1 MAKITKV
8 TSMLCCLAIVSLS
21 MLPVSASED
30 AALDA
35 TGHKKGAPAF
45 GVTIPKE
52 TTYRGSDGK
61 EVAHPCV
68 DRKIGYQGHF
78 DALYGTYN
86 YSVKEPATGL
96 PKLELMAVD
105 GQQVVPQ
112 ESLCFRLPPDAGE
125 DGEELSR
132 MRIPDDEEFSFLG
145 EPGDIIW
152 YAPQNIPF
160 ANGHRPIWAGI
171 GAFDPHHE
179 PNGKNSIPAHLDKDM
194 YFELK
199 DFSGPGDV
207 NVFFKNNSRKEVERV
222 FSSKDEEL
230 KTIEYEMGAHG
241 HFNWTFSKPGIYEL
255 TWEAYVKNG
264 AFKVKT
270 EPVRQIWLVGSDEEV
285 GLPEGTTTNLNEITK
300 PLDKDATNE
309 PPTAPSEKKKPQG
322 KSRPEK
328 GHSETSSRSALDDSI
343 DRAWK
348 LTGTPKT
355 IINDGHMDLAL
366 TRPDKEFVTV
376 INREGEK
383 YSSGDVTLAV
393 PDSGGDQ
400 GGPLLKTDSW
410 KDRIEAQISGSLPDQ
425 AWVLPES
432 QDHKLP
438 WVGFS
443 NEDLPSDAL
452 LPDSKMTVSLN
463 KVELPH
469 DGRMISWHNGI
480 SGIDLLTD
488 TDDLSKNLEYG
499 LHAHDHQ
506 SMLFTKEGAYGLEYS
521 FDITTA
527 SGKQE
532 SYLLHISY
540 LVGDAT
546 IARAKEILA
555 GEKFGGSLKKKPQ
568 EKESKKAASVQNK
581 SGKHNKDTVGSE
593 SARKRQQLAATS
605 GSDTNGIYSFHDGDV
620 QEEAVITAA
629 EWQELDTW
637 WTQLSALLG
646 ILGILGAFVLFRK
659 SMRNN

>member
-1 MAKITKV
+1 MAKVTKV
-8 TSMLCCLAIVSLS
+8 TSMLCCLAIASLS
-21 MLPVSASED
+21 MLPVSASESAD
-30 AALDA
+30 LDA
-35 TGHKKGAPAF
+35 TGHKKGEPAF

-52 TTYRGSDGK
+52 TTYRGADGK

-86 YSVKEPATGL
+86 YPVKDPESGS

-112 ESLCFRLPPDAGE
+112 ESLCFRLPPDAGK

-132 MRIPDDEEFSFLG
+132 IRIPDDEEFEFLG
-145 EPGDIIW
+145 KPGDIVW

-179 PNGKNSIPAHLDKDM
+179 PKGKDSIPAHLDKNM
-194 YFELK
+194 YFELTK
-199 DFSGPGDV
+199 FSGPGDV
-207 NVFFKNNSRKEVERV
+207 NVFFKNNSRKEVERI
-222 FSSKDEEL
+222 FSSNDEEL
-230 KTIEYEMGAHG
+230 KTIEYEMGSHG

-255 TWEAYVKNG
+255 TWKAYVKNG
-264 AFKVKT
+264 PFKV
-270 EPVRQIWLVGSDEEV
+270 ESESVRQIWLVGSDEEV
-285 GLPEGTTTNLNEITK
+285 GLPEGTTTNLNKITK
-300 PLDKDATNE
+300 PLDKDTTNE
-309 PPTAPSEKKKPQG
+309 PPTAPSEKKKPQ
-322 KSRPEK
+322 RPEK
-328 GHSETSSRSALDDSI
+328 GHSETPSRSALDDSI
-343 DRAWK
+343 ERAWK

-400 GGPLLKTDSW
+400 GGPLVKTNSW

-532 SYLLHISY
+532 SYPLHISY

-555 GEKFGGSLKKKPQ
+555 GEKLGGSVKKKPQ
-568 EKESKKAASVQNK
+568 EKESKKAASVKNK
-581 SGKHNKDTVGSE
+581 SEKHNKDTVGSE

-605 GSDTNGIYSFHDGDV
+605 GSDTKGIYSFHDGDV
-620 QEEAVITAA
+620 QDEAVTTAA

-646 ILGILGAFVLFRK
+646 ILGIVGAFVLFRK

>member
-35 TGHKKGAPAF
+35 TGHKKGEPAF
-45 GVTIPKE
+45 GVTIPKG
-52 TTYRGSDGK
+52 TTYRDSDGK
-61 EVAHPCV
+61 EVPHPCV

-86 YSVKEPATGL
+86 YSVKEPATDL

-132 MRIPDDEEFSFLG
+132 IRIPDDEEFSFLG
-145 EPGDIIW
+145 KPGDIVW

-171 GAFDPHHE
+171 GAFDSYHE
-179 PNGKNSIPAHLDKDM
+179 PNGKDSIPEHLDKNM
-194 YFELK
+194 YFELIG
-199 DFSGPGDV
+199 FSGPGDV
-207 NVFFKNNSRKEVERV
+207 NVFFKNSSRKEVERI
-222 FSSKDEEL
+222 FSSNDEKL

-255 TWEAYVKNG
+255 TWKAYVKNG
-264 AFKVKT
+264 SSKIETK
-270 EPVRQIWLVGSDEEV
+270 PVRQIWLVGSDEEV
-285 GLPEGTTTNLNEITK
+285 GLPEGTTTNLNKITK

-309 PPTAPSEKKKPQG
+309 PPTAPSEKKKPP
-322 KSRPEK
+322 RPEK
-328 GHSETSSRSALDDSI
+328 GHSETSSPSALDDSI
-343 DRAWK
+343 ERAWK

-452 LPDSKMTVSLN
+452 LAGSKMTVSLN

-469 DGRMISWHNGI
+469 GGRMISWHNGI

-532 SYLLHISY
+532 SYPLHISY

-555 GEKFGGSLKKKPQ
+555 GEKLGGSLKKEPQ
-568 EKESKKAASVQNK
+568 EKETKKPASVQNK

-620 QEEAVITAA
+620 QDEEVTTAA

-646 ILGILGAFVLFRK
+646 ILGIVGAFVLFRK

>member
-35 TGHKKGAPAF
+35 TGHKKGEPAF
-45 GVTIPKE
+45 GVTIPKG
-52 TTYRGSDGK
+52 TTYRDSDGK
-61 EVAHPCV
+61 EVPHPCV

-86 YSVKEPATGL
+86 YSVKEPATDL

-132 MRIPDDEEFSFLG
+132 IRIPDDEEFSFLG
-145 EPGDIIW
+145 KPGDIVW

-171 GAFDPHHE
+171 GAFDSYHE
-179 PNGKNSIPAHLDKDM
+179 PNGKDSIPEHLDKNM
-194 YFELK
+194 YFELIG
-199 DFSGPGDV
+199 FSGPGDV
-207 NVFFKNNSRKEVERV
+207 NVFFKNSSRKEVERI
-222 FSSKDEEL
+222 FSSNDEKL

-255 TWEAYVKNG
+255 TWKAYVKNG
-264 AFKVKT
+264 SSKIETK
-270 EPVRQIWLVGSDEEV
+270 PVRQIWLVGSDEEV
-285 GLPEGTTTNLNEITK
+285 GLPEGTTTNLNKITK

-309 PPTAPSEKKKPQG
+309 PPTAPSEKKKPPQ
-322 KSRPEK
+322 PEK
-328 GHSETSSRSALDDSI
+328 GHSETSSPSALDDSI
-343 DRAWK
+343 ERAWK

-452 LPDSKMTVSLN
+452 LAGSKMTVSLN

-469 DGRMISWHNGI
+469 GGRMISWHNGI

-532 SYLLHISY
+532 SYPLHISY

-555 GEKFGGSLKKKPQ
+555 GEKLGGSLKKKPQ
-568 EKESKKAASVQNK
+568 EKETKKPASVQNK

-620 QEEAVITAA
+620 QDEEVTTAA

-646 ILGILGAFVLFRK
+646 ILGIVGAFVLFRK

>member
-30 AALDA
+30 ADLDA
-35 TGHKKGAPAF
+35 TGHKKGEPAF
-45 GVTIPKE
+45 GVTIPKG
-52 TTYRGSDGK
+52 TTYRDSDDK
-61 EVAHPCV
+61 EVPHPCV

-132 MRIPDDEEFSFLG
+132 IRIPDDKEFEFLG
-145 EPGDIIW
+145 KPGDIVW

-179 PNGKNSIPAHLDKDM
+179 PKGKDSIPAHLDKNM
-194 YFELK
+194 YFELTK
-199 DFSGPGDV
+199 FSGPGDV
-207 NVFFKNNSRKEVERV
+207 NVFFKNSSRKEVERI
-222 FSSKDEEL
+222 FSSNDEKL
-230 KTIEYEMGAHG
+230 KTIEYEMGSHG

-255 TWEAYVKNG
+255 TWKAYVKNG
-264 AFKVKT
+264 SSKIETK
-270 EPVRQIWLVGSDEEV
+270 PVRQIWLVGSDEEV
-285 GLPEGTTTNLNEITK
+285 GLPEGTTTNLNKITK
-300 PLDKDATNE
+300 PLDKDTTNE
-309 PPTAPSEKKKPQG
+309 PPTAPSEKKKPP
-322 KSRPEK
+322 RPEK
-328 GHSETSSRSALDDSI
+328 GHSETSSPSALDDSI
-343 DRAWK
+343 ERAWK

-400 GGPLLKTDSW
+400 GGPLVKTDSW

-452 LPDSKMTVSLN
+452 LAGSKMTVSLN

-469 DGRMISWHNGI
+469 GGRMISWHNGI

-532 SYLLHISY
+532 SYPLHISY

-555 GEKFGGSLKKKPQ
+555 GEKLGGSLKKKPQ
-568 EKESKKAASVQNK
+568 EKETKKPASVQNK

-620 QEEAVITAA
+620 QDEEVTTAA

-646 ILGILGAFVLFRK
+646 ILGIVGAFVLFRK

>member
-35 TGHKKGAPAF
+35 TGHKKGEPAF
-45 GVTIPKE
+45 GVTIPKG
-52 TTYRGSDGK
+52 TTYRDSDGK
-61 EVAHPCV
+61 EVPHPCV

-86 YSVKEPATGL
+86 YSVKEPATDL

-132 MRIPDDEEFSFLG
+132 IRIPDDEEFSFLG
-145 EPGDIIW
+145 KPGDIVW

-171 GAFDPHHE
+171 GAFDSYHE
-179 PNGKNSIPAHLDKDM
+179 PNGKDSIPEHLDKNM
-194 YFELK
+194 YFELIG
-199 DFSGPGDV
+199 FSGPGDV
-207 NVFFKNNSRKEVERV
+207 NVFFKNSSRKEVERI
-222 FSSKDEEL
+222 FSSNDEKL

-255 TWEAYVKNG
+255 TWKAYVKNG
-264 AFKVKT
+264 SSKIETK
-270 EPVRQIWLVGSDEEV
+270 PVRQIWLVGSDEEV
-285 GLPEGTTTNLNEITK
+285 GLPEGTTTNLNKITK

-309 PPTAPSEKKKPQG
+309 PPTAPSEKKKPP
-322 KSRPEK
+322 RPEK
-328 GHSETSSRSALDDSI
+328 GHSETSSPSALDDSI
-343 DRAWK
+343 ERAWK

-452 LPDSKMTVSLN
+452 LAGSKMTVSLN

-469 DGRMISWHNGI
+469 GGRMISWHNGI

-532 SYLLHISY
+532 SYPLHISY

-546 IARAKEILA
+546 IARAKEILD
-555 GEKFGGSLKKKPQ
+555 GEKLGGSLKKKPQ
-568 EKESKKAASVQNK
+568 EKETKKPASVQNK

-620 QEEAVITAA
+620 QDEEVTTAA

-646 ILGILGAFVLFRK
+646 ILGIVGAFVLFRK

>member
-21 MLPVSASED
+21 MLPVSASEGTD
-30 AALDA
+30 LDA
-35 TGHKKGAPAF
+35 TGHKKGEPAF
-45 GVTIPKE
+45 GVTIPKG
-52 TTYRGSDGK
+52 TTYRDSDDK
-61 EVAHPCV
+61 EVPHPCV

-86 YSVKEPATGL
+86 YPVKDPESGS

-112 ESLCFRLPPDAGE
+112 ESLCFRLPPDAGK

-132 MRIPDDEEFSFLG
+132 IRIPDDEEFSFLG

-179 PNGKNSIPAHLDKDM
+179 PNGKDSIPAHLDKNM
-194 YFELK
+194 YFELTK
-199 DFSGPGDV
+199 FSGPGDV

-222 FSSKDEEL
+222 FSSNDEKL

-255 TWEAYVKNG
+255 TWKAYVKNG
-264 AFKVKT
+264 PFKV
-270 EPVRQIWLVGSDEEV
+270 ESESVRQIWLVGSDEEV
-285 GLPEGTTTNLNEITK
+285 GLPEGTTTNLNKITK
-300 PLDKDATNE
+300 PLDKDTTNE
-309 PPTAPSEKKKPQG
+309 PPTAPSEKKKPQ
-322 KSRPEK
+322 RPEK
-328 GHSETSSRSALDDSI
+328 GHSETPSRSALDDSI
-343 DRAWK
+343 ERAWK

-383 YSSGDVTLAV
+383 YSSGDVTLTV

-400 GGPLLKTDSW
+400 GGPLVKTDSW

-452 LPDSKMTVSLN
+452 LAGSKMTVSLN

-469 DGRMISWHNGI
+469 GGRMISWHNGI

-532 SYLLHISY
+532 SYPLHISY

-555 GEKFGGSLKKKPQ
+555 GEKLGGSVKKKPQ
-568 EKESKKAASVQNK
+568 EKETKKPASVQNK

-620 QEEAVITAA
+620 QDEAVTTAA

-646 ILGILGAFVLFRK
+646 ILGIVGAFVLFRK

>member
-30 AALDA
+30 ADLDA
-35 TGHKKGAPAF
+35 TGHKKGEPAF
-45 GVTIPKE
+45 GVTIPKG
-52 TTYRGSDGK
+52 TTYRDSDGK
-61 EVAHPCV
+61 EVPHPCV

-86 YSVKEPATGL
+86 YSVKEPATDL

-132 MRIPDDEEFSFLG
+132 IRIPDDKEFEFLG
-145 EPGDIIW
+145 KPGDIVW

-179 PNGKNSIPAHLDKDM
+179 PKGKDSIPAHLDKNM
-194 YFELK
+194 YFELTK
-199 DFSGPGDV
+199 FSGPGDV
-207 NVFFKNNSRKEVERV
+207 NVFFKNNSRKEVERI
-222 FSSKDEEL
+222 FSSNDEEL
-230 KTIEYEMGAHG
+230 KTIEYEMGSHG

-264 AFKVKT
+264 AFNVKT

-285 GLPEGTTTNLNEITK
+285 GLPEGTTTNLNKITK

-309 PPTAPSEKKKPQG
+309 PPTDPSEKKKPP
-322 KSRPEK
+322 RPEK
-328 GHSETSSRSALDDSI
+328 GHSETSSPSALDDSI
-343 DRAWK
+343 ERAWK

-366 TRPDKEFVTV
+366 TRSDKEFVTV
-376 INREGEK
+376 INREGKK

-400 GGPLLKTDSW
+400 GGPLVKTDSW

-555 GEKFGGSLKKKPQ
+555 GEKLGGSLKKKPQ

-593 SARKRQQLAATS
+593 SARKRQKLAATS

-620 QEEAVITAA
+620 QEEAVTTAA

>member
-35 TGHKKGAPAF
+35 TGHKKGEPAF
-45 GVTIPKE
+45 GVTIPKG
-52 TTYRGSDGK
+52 TTYRDSDGK
-61 EVAHPCV
+61 EVPHPCV

-86 YSVKEPATGL
+86 YSVKEPATDL

-132 MRIPDDEEFSFLG
+132 IRIPDDEEFSFLG
-145 EPGDIIW
+145 KPGDIVW

-171 GAFDPHHE
+171 GAFDSYHE
-179 PNGKNSIPAHLDKDM
+179 PNGKDSIPEHLDKNM
-194 YFELK
+194 YFELIG
-199 DFSGPGDV
+199 FSGPGDV
-207 NVFFKNNSRKEVERV
+207 NVFFKNSSRKEVERI
-222 FSSKDEEL
+222 FSSNDEKL

-255 TWEAYVKNG
+255 TWKAYVKNG
-264 AFKVKT
+264 SSKIETK
-270 EPVRQIWLVGSDEEV
+270 PVRQIWLVGSDEEV
-285 GLPEGTTTNLNEITK
+285 GLPEGTTTNLNKITK

-309 PPTAPSEKKKPQG
+309 PPTAPSEKKKPP
-322 KSRPEK
+322 RPEK
-328 GHSETSSRSALDDSI
+328 GHSETSSPSALDDSI
-343 DRAWK
+343 ERAWK

-452 LPDSKMTVSLN
+452 LAGSKMTVSLN

-469 DGRMISWHNGI
+469 GGRMISWHNGI

-532 SYLLHISY
+532 SYPLHISY

-555 GEKFGGSLKKKPQ
+555 GEKLGGSLKKKPQ
-568 EKESKKAASVQNK
+568 EKETKKPASVQNK

-620 QEEAVITAA
+620 QDEEVTTAA

-646 ILGILGAFVLFRK
+646 ILGIVGAFVLFRK

>member
-30 AALDA
+30 ADLDA
-35 TGHKKGAPAF
+35 TGHKKGEPAF
-45 GVTIPKE
+45 GVTIPKG
-52 TTYRGSDGK
+52 TTYRDSDDK
-61 EVAHPCV
+61 EVPHPCV

-132 MRIPDDEEFSFLG
+132 IRIPDDKEFEFLG
-145 EPGDIIW
+145 KPGDIVW

-179 PNGKNSIPAHLDKDM
+179 PKGKDSIPEHLDKDM

-207 NVFFKNNSRKEVERV
+207 NVFFKNNSRKEVERI

-230 KTIEYEMGAHG
+230 KTIEYEMGSHG

-285 GLPEGTTTNLNEITK
+285 GLPKGTTTNLNKITK
-300 PLDKDATNE
+300 PLDKDVTNE
-309 PPTAPSEKKKPQG
+309 PPTDPSEKKKPQ
-322 KSRPEK
+322 RPEK
-328 GHSETSSRSALDDSI
+328 GHSETSSPSALDDSI
-343 DRAWK
+343 ERAWK

-383 YSSGDVTLAV
+383 YSSGDVTLTV

-400 GGPLLKTDSW
+400 GGPLVKTNSW

-452 LPDSKMTVSLN
+452 LAGSKMTVSLK

-532 SYLLHISY
+532 SYPLHISY

-555 GEKFGGSLKKKPQ
+555 GEKLGGSVKKKPQ
-568 EKESKKAASVQNK
+568 EKESKKAASVKNK
-581 SGKHNKDTVGSE
+581 SEKHNKDTVGSE

-605 GSDTNGIYSFHDGDV
+605 GSDTKGIYSFHDGDV
-620 QEEAVITAA
+620 QDEAVTTAA

-646 ILGILGAFVLFRK
+646 ILGIVGAFVLFRK

>member
-1 MAKITKV
+1 MAKVTKV
-8 TSMLCCLAIVSLS
+8 TSMLCCLAIASLS
-21 MLPVSASED
+21 MLPVSASESAD
-30 AALDA
+30 LDA
-35 TGHKKGAPAF
+35 TGHKKGEPAF

-52 TTYRGSDGK
+52 TTYRGADGK

-86 YSVKEPATGL
+86 YPVKDPESGS

-112 ESLCFRLPPDAGE
+112 ESLCFRLPPDAGK

-132 MRIPDDEEFSFLG
+132 IRIPDDEEFSFLG
-145 EPGDIIW
+145 EPGDIVW

-160 ANGHRPIWAGI
+160 ANDHRPIWAGI

-179 PNGKNSIPAHLDKDM
+179 PKGKDSIPAHLDKNM
-194 YFELK
+194 YFELTK
-199 DFSGPGDV
+199 FSGPGDV
-207 NVFFKNNSRKEVERV
+207 NVFFKNNSRKEVERI
-222 FSSKDEEL
+222 FSSNDEEL
-230 KTIEYEMGAHG
+230 KTIEYEMGSHG

-255 TWEAYVKNG
+255 TWKAYVKNG
-264 AFKVKT
+264 PFTIKS
-270 EPVRQIWLVGSDEEV
+270 ESVRQIWLVGSDEEV
-285 GLPEGTTTNLNEITK
+285 GLPEGTTTNLNKITK

-309 PPTAPSEKKKPQG
+309 PPTDPSEKKKPQ
-322 KSRPEK
+322 RPEK
-328 GHSETSSRSALDDSI
+328 GHSETPSRSALDDSI
-343 DRAWK
+343 ERAWK

-383 YSSGDVTLAV
+383 YSSGDVTLTV

-400 GGPLLKTDSW
+400 GGPLVKTNSW

-452 LPDSKMTVSLN
+452 LAGSKMTVSLK

-488 TDDLSKNLEYG
+488 TDDLSKNLKYG

-532 SYLLHISY
+532 SYPLHISY

-555 GEKFGGSLKKKPQ
+555 GEKLGGSVKKKPQ
-568 EKESKKAASVQNK
+568 EKESKKPASVQNK

-620 QEEAVITAA
+620 QDEAVTTAA

-646 ILGILGAFVLFRK
+646 ILGIVGAFVLFRK

>member
-1 MAKITKV
+1 MAKVTKV
-8 TSMLCCLAIVSLS
+8 TSMLCCLAIASLS

-35 TGHKKGAPAF
+35 TGHKKGEPAF

-52 TTYRGSDGK
+52 TTYRGADGK
-61 EVAHPCV
+61 EVPHPCV

-86 YSVKEPATGL
+86 YSVKEPATDL

-112 ESLCFRLPPDAGE
+112 ESVCFRLPPDAGE

-132 MRIPDDEEFSFLG
+132 IRIPDDKEFEFLG
-145 EPGDIIW
+145 KPGDIVW

-179 PNGKNSIPAHLDKDM
+179 PKGKDSIPAHLDKNM
-194 YFELK
+194 YFELTK
-199 DFSGPGDV
+199 FSGPGDV
-207 NVFFKNNSRKEVERV
+207 NVFFKNNSRKEVERI
-222 FSSKDEEL
+222 FSSNDEEL
-230 KTIEYEMGAHG
+230 KTIEYEMGSHG

-285 GLPEGTTTNLNEITK
+285 GLPEGTTTNLNKITK
-300 PLDKDATNE
+300 PLDKDVTNE
-309 PPTAPSEKKKPQG
+309 PPTDPSEKKKPQ
-322 KSRPEK
+322 RPEK
-328 GHSETSSRSALDDSI
+328 GHSETSSPSALDDSI
-343 DRAWK
+343 ERAWK

-383 YSSGDVTLAV
+383 YSSGDVTLTV

-400 GGPLLKTDSW
+400 GGPLVKTNSW

-452 LPDSKMTVSLN
+452 LAGSKMTVSLK

-532 SYLLHISY
+532 SYPLHISY

-555 GEKFGGSLKKKPQ
+555 GEKLGGSVKKKPQ
-568 EKESKKAASVQNK
+568 EKESKKAASVKNK
-581 SGKHNKDTVGSE
+581 SEKHNKDTVGSE

-605 GSDTNGIYSFHDGDV
+605 GSDTKGIYSFHDGDV
-620 QEEAVITAA
+620 QDEAVTTAA

-637 WTQLSALLG
+637 WTKLSALLG
-646 ILGILGAFVLFRK
+646 IVGIAGAFVLFRK

>member
-1 MAKITKV
+1 MAKVTKV
-8 TSMLCCLAIVSLS
+8 TSMLCCLAIASLS

-35 TGHKKGAPAF
+35 TGHKKGEPAF

-52 TTYRGSDGK
+52 TTYRGADGK
-61 EVAHPCV
+61 EVPHPCV

-86 YSVKEPATGL
+86 YSVKEPATDL

-132 MRIPDDEEFSFLG
+132 IRIPDDKEFEFLG
-145 EPGDIIW
+145 KPGDIVW

-179 PNGKNSIPAHLDKDM
+179 PKGKDSIPAHLDKNM
-194 YFELK
+194 YFELTK
-199 DFSGPGDV
+199 FSGPGDV
-207 NVFFKNNSRKEVERV
+207 NVFFKNNSRKEVERI
-222 FSSKDEEL
+222 FSSNDEEL
-230 KTIEYEMGAHG
+230 KTIEYEMGSHG

-285 GLPEGTTTNLNEITK
+285 GLPEGTTTNLNKITK
-300 PLDKDATNE
+300 PLDKDVTNE
-309 PPTAPSEKKKPQG
+309 PPTDPSEKKKPQ
-322 KSRPEK
+322 RPEK
-328 GHSETSSRSALDDSI
+328 GHSETSSPSALDDSI
-343 DRAWK
+343 ERAWK

-383 YSSGDVTLAV
+383 YSSGDVTLTV

-400 GGPLLKTDSW
+400 GGPLVKTNSW

-452 LPDSKMTVSLN
+452 LAGSKMTVSLK

-532 SYLLHISY
+532 SYPLHISY

-555 GEKFGGSLKKKPQ
+555 GEKLGGSVKKKPQ
-568 EKESKKAASVQNK
+568 EKESKKAASVKNK
-581 SGKHNKDTVGSE
+581 SEKHNKDTVGSE

-605 GSDTNGIYSFHDGDV
+605 GSDTKGIYSFHDGDV
-620 QEEAVITAA
+620 QDEAVTTAA

-637 WTQLSALLG
+637 WTKLSALLG
-646 ILGILGAFVLFRK
+646 IVGIAGAFVLFRK

>member
-1 MAKITKV
+1 MAKVTKV
-8 TSMLCCLAIVSLS
+8 TSMLCCLAIASLS
-21 MLPVSASED
+21 MLPVSASEGAD
-30 AALDA
+30 LDA
-35 TGHKKGAPAF
+35 TGHKKGEPAF
-45 GVTIPKE
+45 GVTIPKG
-52 TTYRGSDGK
+52 TTYRDSDDK
-61 EVAHPCV
+61 EVPHPCV

-86 YSVKEPATGL
+86 YSVEEPATGL

-132 MRIPDDEEFSFLG
+132 IRIPDDKEFEFLG
-145 EPGDIIW
+145 KPGDIVW

-179 PNGKNSIPAHLDKDM
+179 PKGKDSIPAHLDKDM
-194 YFELK
+194 YFELQ

-207 NVFFKNNSRKEVERV
+207 NVFFKNNSRKEVERI
-222 FSSKDEEL
+222 FSSNDEEL
-230 KTIEYEMGAHG
+230 KTIKYEMGAHG

-264 AFKVKT
+264 AFKVKA

-285 GLPEGTTTNLNEITK
+285 GLPEGTTTNLNKITK

-309 PPTAPSEKKKPQG
+309 PPTAPSEKKKPP
-322 KSRPEK
+322 RPEK

-343 DRAWK
+343 ERAWK

-400 GGPLLKTDSW
+400 GGPLVKTDSW

-506 SMLFTKEGAYGLEYS
+506 SMLFTKEGAYGFEYS

-555 GEKFGGSLKKKPQ
+555 GEKLGGSLKKKPQ
-568 EKESKKAASVQNK
+568 E
-581 SGKHNKDTVGSE
+581 
-593 SARKRQQLAATS
+593 
-605 GSDTNGIYSFHDGDV
+605 
-620 QEEAVITAA
+620 
-629 EWQELDTW
+629 
-637 WTQLSALLG
+637 
-646 ILGILGAFVLFRK
+646 
-659 SMRNN
+659 

>member
-21 MLPVSASED
+21 MLPVSASEGAD
-30 AALDA
+30 LDA
-35 TGHKKGAPAF
+35 TGHKKGEPAF
-45 GVTIPKE
+45 GVTIPKG
-52 TTYRGSDGK
+52 TTYRDSDDK
-61 EVAHPCV
+61 EVPHPCV

-132 MRIPDDEEFSFLG
+132 IRIPDDKEFEFLG
-145 EPGDIIW
+145 KPGDIVW

-179 PNGKNSIPAHLDKDM
+179 PKGKDSIPEHLDKDM

-207 NVFFKNNSRKEVERV
+207 NVFFKNNSRKEVERI

-230 KTIEYEMGAHG
+230 KTIEYEMGSHG

-285 GLPEGTTTNLNEITK
+285 GLPKGTTTNLNKITK
-300 PLDKDATNE
+300 PLDKDVTNE
-309 PPTAPSEKKKPQG
+309 PPTDPSEKKKPQ
-322 KSRPEK
+322 RPEK
-328 GHSETSSRSALDDSI
+328 GHSETSSPSALDDSI
-343 DRAWK
+343 ERAWK

-383 YSSGDVTLAV
+383 YSSGDVTLTV

-400 GGPLLKTDSW
+400 GGPLVKTNSW

-452 LPDSKMTVSLN
+452 LAGSKMTVSLK

-532 SYLLHISY
+532 SYPLHISY

-555 GEKFGGSLKKKPQ
+555 GEKLGGSVKKKPQ
-568 EKESKKAASVQNK
+568 EKESKKAASVKNK
-581 SGKHNKDTVGSE
+581 SEKHNKDTVGSE

-605 GSDTNGIYSFHDGDV
+605 GSDTKGIYSFHDGDV
-620 QEEAVITAA
+620 QDEAVTTAA

-646 ILGILGAFVLFRK
+646 ILGIVGAFVLFRK

>member
-30 AALDA
+30 ADLDA
-35 TGHKKGAPAF
+35 TGHKKGEPAF
-45 GVTIPKE
+45 GVTIPKG
-52 TTYRGSDGK
+52 TTYRDSDDK
-61 EVAHPCV
+61 EVPHPCV

-132 MRIPDDEEFSFLG
+132 IRIPDDKEFEFLG
-145 EPGDIIW
+145 KPGDIVW

-179 PNGKNSIPAHLDKDM
+179 PKGKDSIPAHLDKNM
-194 YFELK
+194 YFELTK
-199 DFSGPGDV
+199 FSGPGDV
-207 NVFFKNNSRKEVERV
+207 NVFFKNSSRKEVERI
-222 FSSKDEEL
+222 FSSNDEKL
-230 KTIEYEMGAHG
+230 KTIEYEMGSHG

-255 TWEAYVKNG
+255 TWKAYVKNG
-264 AFKVKT
+264 SSKIETK
-270 EPVRQIWLVGSDEEV
+270 PVRQIWLVGSDEEV
-285 GLPEGTTTNLNEITK
+285 GLPEGTTTNLNKITK
-300 PLDKDATNE
+300 PLDKDTTNE
-309 PPTAPSEKKKPQG
+309 PPTAPSEKKKPP
-322 KSRPEK
+322 RPEK
-328 GHSETSSRSALDDSI
+328 GHSETSSPSALDDSI
-343 DRAWK
+343 ERAWK

-400 GGPLLKTDSW
+400 GGPLVKTNSW

-452 LPDSKMTVSLN
+452 LAGSKMTVSLN

-488 TDDLSKNLEYG
+488 TDDLSKTLEYG

-620 QEEAVITAA
+620 QEEAVTTAA

-637 WTQLSALLG
+637 WTKLSALLG
-646 ILGILGAFVLFRK
+646 ILGIVGAFVLFRK

>member
-1 MAKITKV
+1 MAKVTKV
-8 TSMLCCLAIVSLS
+8 TSMLCCLAIASLS

-35 TGHKKGAPAF
+35 TGHKKGEPAF

-52 TTYRGSDGK
+52 TTYRGADGK
-61 EVAHPCV
+61 EVPHPCV

-86 YSVKEPATGL
+86 YSVKEPATDL

-132 MRIPDDEEFSFLG
+132 IRIPDDKEFEFLG
-145 EPGDIIW
+145 KPGDIVW

-179 PNGKNSIPAHLDKDM
+179 PKGKDSIPAHLDKNM
-194 YFELK
+194 YFELTK
-199 DFSGPGDV
+199 FSGPGDV
-207 NVFFKNNSRKEVERV
+207 NVFFKNNSRKEVERI
-222 FSSKDEEL
+222 FSSNGEEL
-230 KTIEYEMGAHG
+230 KTIEYEMGSHG

-285 GLPEGTTTNLNEITK
+285 GLPEGTTTNLNKITK
-300 PLDKDATNE
+300 PLDKDVTNE
-309 PPTAPSEKKKPQG
+309 PPTDPSEKKKPQ
-322 KSRPEK
+322 RPEK
-328 GHSETSSRSALDDSI
+328 GHSETSSPSALDDSI
-343 DRAWK
+343 ERAWK

-383 YSSGDVTLAV
+383 YSSGDVTLTV

-400 GGPLLKTDSW
+400 GGPLVKTNSW

-452 LPDSKMTVSLN
+452 LAGSKMTVSLK

-532 SYLLHISY
+532 SYPLHISY

-555 GEKFGGSLKKKPQ
+555 GEKLGGSVKKKPQ
-568 EKESKKAASVQNK
+568 EKESKKAASVKNK
-581 SGKHNKDTVGSE
+581 SEKHNKDTVGSE

-605 GSDTNGIYSFHDGDV
+605 GSDTKGIYSFHDGDV
-620 QEEAVITAA
+620 QDEAVTTAA

-637 WTQLSALLG
+637 WTKLSALLG
-646 ILGILGAFVLFRK
+646 IVGIAGAFVLFRK

>member
-30 AALDA
+30 ADLDA
-35 TGHKKGAPAF
+35 TGHKKGEPAF
-45 GVTIPKE
+45 GVTIPKG
-52 TTYRGSDGK
+52 TTYRDSDDK
-61 EVAHPCV
+61 EVPHPCV

-132 MRIPDDEEFSFLG
+132 IRIPDDKEFEFLG
-145 EPGDIIW
+145 KPGDIVW

-179 PNGKNSIPAHLDKDM
+179 PKGKDSIPEHLDKDM

-207 NVFFKNNSRKEVERV
+207 NVFFKNNSRKEVERI

-230 KTIEYEMGAHG
+230 KTIEYEMGSHG

-285 GLPEGTTTNLNEITK
+285 GLPKGTTTNLNKITK
-300 PLDKDATNE
+300 PLDKDVTNE
-309 PPTAPSEKKKPQG
+309 PPTDPSEKKKPQ
-322 KSRPEK
+322 RPEK
-328 GHSETSSRSALDDSI
+328 GHSETSSPSALDDSI
-343 DRAWK
+343 ERAWK

-383 YSSGDVTLAV
+383 YSSGDVTLTV

-400 GGPLLKTDSW
+400 GGPLVKTNSW

-452 LPDSKMTVSLN
+452 LAGSKMTVSLK

-532 SYLLHISY
+532 SYPLHISY

-555 GEKFGGSLKKKPQ
+555 GEKLGGSVKKKPQ
-568 EKESKKAASVQNK
+568 EKESKKAASVKNK
-581 SGKHNKDTVGSE
+581 SEKHNKDTVGSE

-620 QEEAVITAA
+620 QDEAVTTAA

-646 ILGILGAFVLFRK
+646 ILGIVGAFVLFRK

>member
-1 MAKITKV
+1 MAKVTKV
-8 TSMLCCLAIVSLS
+8 TSMLCCLAIASLS
-21 MLPVSASED
+21 MLPVSASESAD
-30 AALDA
+30 LDA
-35 TGHKKGAPAF
+35 TGHKKGEPAF
-45 GVTIPKE
+45 GVRIPKE
-52 TTYRGSDGK
+52 TTYRGADGK

-86 YSVKEPATGL
+86 YPVKDPESGS

-112 ESLCFRLPPDAGE
+112 ESLCFRLPPDAGK

-132 MRIPDDEEFSFLG
+132 IRIPDDEEFEFLG
-145 EPGDIIW
+145 KPGDIVW

-179 PNGKNSIPAHLDKDM
+179 PKGKDSIPAHLDKNM
-194 YFELK
+194 YFELTK
-199 DFSGPGDV
+199 FSGPGDV
-207 NVFFKNNSRKEVERV
+207 NVFFKNNSRKEVERI
-222 FSSKDEEL
+222 FSSNDEEL
-230 KTIEYEMGAHG
+230 KTIEYEMGSHG

-255 TWEAYVKNG
+255 TWKAYVKNG
-264 AFKVKT
+264 PFKV
-270 EPVRQIWLVGSDEEV
+270 ESESVRQIWLVGSDEEV
-285 GLPEGTTTNLNEITK
+285 GLPEGTTTNLNKITK
-300 PLDKDATNE
+300 PLDKDTTNE
-309 PPTAPSEKKKPQG
+309 PPTAPSEKKKPQ
-322 KSRPEK
+322 RPEK
-328 GHSETSSRSALDDSI
+328 GHSETPSRSALDDSI
-343 DRAWK
+343 ERAWK

-400 GGPLLKTDSW
+400 GGPLVKTNSW

-532 SYLLHISY
+532 SYPLHISY

-555 GEKFGGSLKKKPQ
+555 GEKLGGSVKKKPQ
-568 EKESKKAASVQNK
+568 EKESKKAASVKNK
-581 SGKHNKDTVGSE
+581 SEKHNKDTVGSE

-605 GSDTNGIYSFHDGDV
+605 GSDTKGIYSFHDGDV
-620 QEEAVITAA
+620 QDEAVTTAA

-646 ILGILGAFVLFRK
+646 ILGIVGAFVLFRK

>member
-1 MAKITKV
+1 MSKITKV

-30 AALDA
+30 ADLDA
-35 TGHKKGAPAF
+35 TGHKKGEPAF
-45 GVTIPKE
+45 GVTIPKG
-52 TTYRGSDGK
+52 TTYRDSDDK
-61 EVAHPCV
+61 EVPHPCV

-86 YSVKEPATGL
+86 YSVKEPATDL

-132 MRIPDDEEFSFLG
+132 IRIPDDKEFEFLG
-145 EPGDIIW
+145 KPGDIVW

-179 PNGKNSIPAHLDKDM
+179 PKGKDSIPAHLDKNM
-194 YFELK
+194 YFELTK
-199 DFSGPGDV
+199 FSGPGDV
-207 NVFFKNNSRKEVERV
+207 NVFFKNNSRKEVERI
-222 FSSKDEEL
+222 FSSNDEEL
-230 KTIEYEMGAHG
+230 KTIEYEMGSHG

-285 GLPEGTTTNLNEITK
+285 GLPKGTTTNLNEITK

-309 PPTAPSEKKKPQG
+309 PPTAPSEKKKPP
-322 KSRPEK
+322 RPEK
-328 GHSETSSRSALDDSI
+328 GHSETPSRSALDDSI
-343 DRAWK
+343 ERAWK

-400 GGPLLKTDSW
+400 GGPLVKTDSW

-452 LPDSKMTVSLN
+452 LAGSKMTVSLN

-469 DGRMISWHNGI
+469 GGRMISWHNGI

-532 SYLLHISY
+532 SYPLHISY

-555 GEKFGGSLKKKPQ
+555 GEKLGGSLKKKPQ
-568 EKESKKAASVQNK
+568 EKETKKPASVQNK

-620 QEEAVITAA
+620 QDEAVTTAA

-646 ILGILGAFVLFRK
+646 ILGIVGAFVLFRK

>member
-1 MAKITKV
+1 MAKVTKV

-21 MLPVSASED
+21 MLPVSASEGAD
-30 AALDA
+30 LDA
-35 TGHKKGAPAF
+35 TGHKKGEPAF
-45 GVTIPKE
+45 GVTIPKG
-52 TTYRGSDGK
+52 TTYRDSDDK
-61 EVAHPCV
+61 EVPHPCV

-86 YSVKEPATGL
+86 YSVEEPATGL

-125 DGEELSR
+125 NGEELSR

-152 YAPQNIPF
+152 YAPQNIQL
-160 ANGHRPIWAGI
+160 ANGHRPIWAGL

-179 PNGKNSIPAHLDKDM
+179 PKGKDSIPAHLDKNM
-194 YFELK
+194 YFELEK
-199 DFSGPGDV
+199 FSGPGDV

-222 FSSKDEEL
+222 FSSNDEKL

-255 TWEAYVKNG
+255 TWKAYVKNG
-264 AFKVKT
+264 PFKV
-270 EPVRQIWLVGSDEEV
+270 ESESVRQIWLVGSDEEV
-285 GLPEGTTTNLNEITK
+285 GLPEGTTTNLNKITK
-300 PLDKDATNE
+300 PLDKDTTNE
-309 PPTAPSEKKKPQG
+309 PPTAPSEKKKPQ
-322 KSRPEK
+322 RPEK
-328 GHSETSSRSALDDSI
+328 GHSETPSRSALDDSI
-343 DRAWK
+343 ERAWK

-383 YSSGDVTLAV
+383 YSSGDVTLTV

-400 GGPLLKTDSW
+400 GGPLVKTNSW

-452 LPDSKMTVSLN
+452 LAGSKMTVSLK

-488 TDDLSKNLEYG
+488 TDDLSKNLKYG

-532 SYLLHISY
+532 SYPLHISY

-555 GEKFGGSLKKKPQ
+555 GEKLGGSVKKKPQ
-568 EKESKKAASVQNK
+568 EKESKKAASVKNK
-581 SGKHNKDTVGSE
+581 SEKHNKDTVGSE

-620 QEEAVITAA
+620 QDEAVTTAA

-637 WTQLSALLG
+637 WTKLSALLG
-646 ILGILGAFVLFRK
+646 IVGIVGAIVLFRK

>member
-1 MAKITKV
+1 MAKVTKV

-21 MLPVSASED
+21 MLPVSASEGAD
-30 AALDA
+30 LDA
-35 TGHKKGAPAF
+35 TGHKKGEPAF
-45 GVTIPKE
+45 GVTIPKG

-86 YSVKEPATGL
+86 YSVNDPASGT

-132 MRIPDDEEFSFLG
+132 IRIPDDKEFEFLG
-145 EPGDIIW
+145 EPGDIVW

-160 ANGHRPIWAGI
+160 ANGHRPIWAGL

-179 PNGKNSIPAHLDKDM
+179 PKGKDSIPAHLDKDM

-207 NVFFKNNSRKEVERV
+207 NVFFKNNSRKEVERI

-230 KTIEYEMGAHG
+230 KTIKYEMGSHG

-264 AFKVKT
+264 AFNVKT

-285 GLPEGTTTNLNEITK
+285 GLPKGTTTNLNEITK

-309 PPTAPSEKKKPQG
+309 PPTAPSEKKKPP
-322 KSRPEK
+322 RPEK

-343 DRAWK
+343 ERAWK

-400 GGPLLKTDSW
+400 GGPLVKTDSW

-452 LPDSKMTVSLN
+452 LAGSKMTVSLN

-488 TDDLSKNLEYG
+488 TDDLSKNLKYG

-532 SYLLHISY
+532 SYPLHISY

-555 GEKFGGSLKKKPQ
+555 GEKPGGSVKKKPQ
-568 EKESKKAASVQNK
+568 EKESKKATSVQNK

-620 QEEAVITAA
+620 QDEAVTTAA

-646 ILGILGAFVLFRK
+646 IVGIVGAIVLFRK

>member
-30 AALDA
+30 ADLDA
-35 TGHKKGAPAF
+35 TGHKKGEPAF
-45 GVTIPKE
+45 GVTIPKG
-52 TTYRGSDGK
+52 TTYRDSDDK
-61 EVAHPCV
+61 EVPHPCV
-68 DRKIGYQGHF
+68 HRKIGYQGHF

-132 MRIPDDEEFSFLG
+132 IRIPDDKEFEFLG
-145 EPGDIIW
+145 KPGDIVW

-179 PNGKNSIPAHLDKDM
+179 PKGKDSIPEHLDKDM

-207 NVFFKNNSRKEVERV
+207 NVFFKNNSRKEVERI

-230 KTIEYEMGAHG
+230 KTIEYEMGSHG

-285 GLPEGTTTNLNEITK
+285 GLPKGTTTNLNKITK
-300 PLDKDATNE
+300 PLDKDVTNE
-309 PPTAPSEKKKPQG
+309 PPTDPSEKKKPQ
-322 KSRPEK
+322 RPEK
-328 GHSETSSRSALDDSI
+328 GHSETSSPSALDDSI
-343 DRAWK
+343 ERAWK

-383 YSSGDVTLAV
+383 YSSGDVTLTV

-400 GGPLLKTDSW
+400 GGPLVKTNSW

-452 LPDSKMTVSLN
+452 LAGSKMTVSLK

-532 SYLLHISY
+532 SYPLHISY

-555 GEKFGGSLKKKPQ
+555 GEKLGGSVKKKPQ
-568 EKESKKAASVQNK
+568 EKESKKAASVKNK
-581 SGKHNKDTVGSE
+581 SEKHNKDTVGSE

-605 GSDTNGIYSFHDGDV
+605 GSDTKGIYSFHDGDV
-620 QEEAVITAA
+620 QDEAVTTAA

-646 ILGILGAFVLFRK
+646 ILGIVGAFVLFRK

>member
-30 AALDA
+30 ADLDA
-35 TGHKKGAPAF
+35 TGHKKGEPAF
-45 GVTIPKE
+45 GVTIPKG
-52 TTYRGSDGK
+52 TTYRDSDDK
-61 EVAHPCV
+61 EVPHPCV

-132 MRIPDDEEFSFLG
+132 IRIPDDKEFEFLG
-145 EPGDIIW
+145 KPGDIVW

-179 PNGKNSIPAHLDKDM
+179 PKGKDSIPAHLDKNM
-194 YFELK
+194 YFELTK
-199 DFSGPGDV
+199 FSGPGDV
-207 NVFFKNNSRKEVERV
+207 NVFFKNSSRKEVERI
-222 FSSKDEEL
+222 FSSNDEKL
-230 KTIEYEMGAHG
+230 KTIEYEMGSHG

-255 TWEAYVKNG
+255 TWKAYVKNG
-264 AFKVKT
+264 SSKIETK
-270 EPVRQIWLVGSDEEV
+270 PVRQIWLVGSDEEV
-285 GLPEGTTTNLNEITK
+285 GLPEGTTTNLNKITK
-300 PLDKDATNE
+300 PLDKDTTNE
-309 PPTAPSEKKKPQG
+309 PPTAPSEKKKPP
-322 KSRPEK
+322 RPEK
-328 GHSETSSRSALDDSI
+328 GHSETSSPSALDDSI
-343 DRAWK
+343 ERAWK

-400 GGPLLKTDSW
+400 GGPLVKTDSW

-452 LPDSKMTVSLN
+452 LAGSKMTVSLN

-469 DGRMISWHNGI
+469 GGRMISWHNGI

-532 SYLLHISY
+532 SYPLHISY

-546 IARAKEILA
+546 IARAKEILS
-555 GEKFGGSLKKKPQ
+555 GEKLGGSLKKKPQ
-568 EKESKKAASVQNK
+568 EKETKKPASVQNK

-620 QEEAVITAA
+620 QDEEVTTAA

-646 ILGILGAFVLFRK
+646 ILGIVGAFVLFRK

>member
-1 MAKITKV
+1 M
-8 TSMLCCLAIVSLS
+8 
-21 MLPVSASED
+21 
-30 AALDA
+30 
-35 TGHKKGAPAF
+35 G
-45 GVTIPKE
+45 
-52 TTYRGSDGK
+52 
-61 EVAHPCV
+61 
-68 DRKIGYQGHF
+68 
-78 DALYGTYN
+78 
-86 YSVKEPATGL
+86 
-96 PKLELMAVD
+96 
-105 GQQVVPQ
+105 
-112 ESLCFRLPPDAGE
+112 SLC
-125 DGEELSR
+125 
-132 MRIPDDEEFSFLG
+132 
-145 EPGDIIW
+145 
-152 YAPQNIPF
+152 
-160 ANGHRPIWAGI
+160 
-171 GAFDPHHE
+171 
-179 PNGKNSIPAHLDKDM
+179 
-194 YFELK
+194 
-199 DFSGPGDV
+199 
-207 NVFFKNNSRKEVERV
+207 
-222 FSSKDEEL
+222 
-230 KTIEYEMGAHG
+230 
-241 HFNWTFSKPGIYEL
+241 
-255 TWEAYVKNG
+255 KNG
-264 AFKVKT
+264 AFKVKA

-285 GLPEGTTTNLNEITK
+285 GLPEGTTTNLNKITK

-309 PPTAPSEKKKPQG
+309 PPTAPSEKKKPP
-322 KSRPEK
+322 RPEK

-343 DRAWK
+343 ERAWK

-400 GGPLLKTDSW
+400 GGPLVKTDSW

-506 SMLFTKEGAYGLEYS
+506 SMLFTKEGAYGFEYS

-555 GEKFGGSLKKKPQ
+555 GEKLGGSLKKKPQ

-620 QEEAVITAA
+620 QEEAVTTAA

>member
-1 MAKITKV
+1 MAKVTKV

-21 MLPVSASED
+21 MLPVSASEGTD
-30 AALDA
+30 LDA
-35 TGHKKGAPAF
+35 TGHKKGEPAF
-45 GVTIPKE
+45 GVTIPKG
-52 TTYRGSDGK
+52 TTYRDSDDK
-61 EVAHPCV
+61 EVPHPCV

-132 MRIPDDEEFSFLG
+132 IRIPDDEEFSFLG
-145 EPGDIIW
+145 KPGDIVW

-179 PNGKNSIPAHLDKDM
+179 PKGKDSIPAHLDKNM
-194 YFELK
+194 YFELTK
-199 DFSGPGDV
+199 FSGPGDV
-207 NVFFKNNSRKEVERV
+207 NVFFKNNSRKEVERI
-222 FSSKDEEL
+222 FSSNDEEL
-230 KTIEYEMGAHG
+230 KTIEYEMGSHG

-285 GLPEGTTTNLNEITK
+285 GLPEGTTTNLNKITK

-309 PPTAPSEKKKPQG
+309 PPTAPSEKKKPP
-322 KSRPEK
+322 RPEK
-328 GHSETSSRSALDDSI
+328 GHSETPSRSALDDSI
-343 DRAWK
+343 ERAWK

-355 IINDGHMDLAL
+355 IVNDGHMDLAL

-400 GGPLLKTDSW
+400 GGPLVKTNSW

-452 LPDSKMTVSLN
+452 LAGSKMTVSLN

-469 DGRMISWHNGI
+469 GGRMISWHNGI

-532 SYLLHISY
+532 SYPLHISY

-555 GEKFGGSLKKKPQ
+555 GEKPGGSVKKKPQ

-620 QEEAVITAA
+620 QDEAVTTAA

-637 WTQLSALLG
+637 WTKLSALLG
-646 ILGILGAFVLFRK
+646 ILGIVGAFVLFRK

>member
-1 MAKITKV
+1 MAKVTKV
-8 TSMLCCLAIVSLS
+8 TSMLCCLAIASLS

-35 TGHKKGAPAF
+35 TGHKKGEPAF

-52 TTYRGSDGK
+52 TTYRGADGK
-61 EVAHPCV
+61 EVPHPCV

-86 YSVKEPATGL
+86 YSVKEPATDL

-132 MRIPDDEEFSFLG
+132 IRIPDDKEFEFLG
-145 EPGDIIW
+145 KPGDIVW

-179 PNGKNSIPAHLDKDM
+179 PKGKDSIPAHLDKNM
-194 YFELK
+194 YFELTK
-199 DFSGPGDV
+199 FSGPGDV
-207 NVFFKNNSRKEVERV
+207 NVFFKNNSRKEVERI
-222 FSSKDEEL
+222 FSSNDEEL
-230 KTIEYEMGAHG
+230 KTIEYEMGSHG

-285 GLPEGTTTNLNEITK
+285 GLPEGTTTNLNKITK
-300 PLDKDATNE
+300 PLDKDVTNE
-309 PPTAPSEKKKPQG
+309 PPTDPSEKKKPQ
-322 KSRPEK
+322 RPEK
-328 GHSETSSRSALDDSI
+328 GHSETSSPSALDDSI
-343 DRAWK
+343 ERAWK

-383 YSSGDVTLAV
+383 YSSGDVTLTV

-400 GGPLLKTDSW
+400 GGPLVKTNSW

-452 LPDSKMTVSLN
+452 LAGSKMTVSLN

-469 DGRMISWHNGI
+469 GGRMISWHNGI

-540 LVGDAT
+540 LVGDAA

-555 GEKFGGSLKKKPQ
+555 GEKPGGSVKKKPQ

-620 QEEAVITAA
+620 QDEAVTTAA

-646 ILGILGAFVLFRK
+646 ILGIVGAFVLFRK